1 MSMNLFIDSNIFL
14 SFYYLTNEDL
24 DELEK
29 LTALL
34 KRKNL
39 TLYLTEQVRDEFAR
53 NRERKIDEAMKKLR
67 KHRFNLEFPHICTGY
82 SEYETLRDGLLEC
95 DNAHKTLMDR
105 LEGDIESEELAADKI
120 IAEVFSFARCTN
132 TTPAL
137 IDRARVR
144 KEVGNPPGKAKRSL
158 GDEINWE
165 MLLEEVPDSEDLY
178 LITEDADFMSRL
190 NEQRLNPF
198 LASEWEAKKKSVIH
212 FYRRISGFFKSNYP
226 DIKLSGDLEKDLC
239 IRDLADSPN
248 FAMTHVYVAK
258 LKEYGTDFSRVQLNT
273 IVNAVN
279 SNSQV
284 HWIIGDPDVKEF
296 VVQLIEGRESEID
309 KIPLILLKHH
319 LRHSNGDEAIADADS
334 DDIELPF

>member
-1 MSMNLFIDSNIFL
+1 MPINLFIDSNIFL

-29 LTALL
+29 LTTLL
-34 KRKNL
+34 KRKSL
-39 TLYLTEQVRDEFAR
+39 TLYLTEQVRDEFSR

-67 KHRFNLEFPHICTGY
+67 EHRFNLEFPQICKGY
-82 SEYETLRDGLLEC
+82 SEYEALRDGLVEC

-105 LEGDIESEELAADKI
+105 LEGDIKSEQLAADSI
-120 IAEVFSFARCTN
+120 IAEVFNFARCTN
-132 TTPAL
+132 TTPSS
-137 IDRARVR
+137 IVRARVR

-165 MLLEEVPDSEDLY
+165 LLLEEVPDSEDLY
-178 LITEDADFMSRL
+178 LITEDADFKSRL

-198 LASEWEAKKKSVIH
+198 LANEWEAKKQSVVH

-258 LKEYGTDFSRVQLNT
+258 LKEYGTDFSRVQLNA

-284 HWIIGDPDVKEF
+284 HWIVGDHDVKEF

-309 KIPLILLKHH
+309 EFPLTLLKHH
-319 LRHSNGDEAIADADS
+319 LSHSNGNDAITDTESDE
-334 DDIELPF
+334 DDLPF